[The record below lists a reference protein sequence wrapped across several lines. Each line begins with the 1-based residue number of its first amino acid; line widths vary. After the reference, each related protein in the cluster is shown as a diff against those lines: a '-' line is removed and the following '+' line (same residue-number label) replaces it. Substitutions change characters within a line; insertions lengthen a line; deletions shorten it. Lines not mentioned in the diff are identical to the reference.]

1 MATKKSFVPFMDIIE
16 ANLHATVS
24 DIADQLRALAG
35 TKTRGNTVG
44 NSTTFIKANG
54 EVVAILD
61 YHFKRWMPL
70 VGAEVVAFGQKT
82 GSSTGYN
89 QMCKEAV
96 SDWTKRQRDAK
107 SANAELLTQ
116 VAAGEVAPHDIA
128 ARQAE
133 IEAARTAPTTSTLG
147 FASKEEVVAYLAAEG
162 YEVA

>member
-1 MATKKSFVPFMDIIE
+1 
-16 ANLHATVS
+16 
-24 DIADQLRALAG
+24 
-35 TKTRGNTVG
+35 
-44 NSTTFIKANG
+44 
-54 EVVAILD
+54 
-61 YHFKRWMPL
+61 
-70 VGAEVVAFGQKT
+70 
-82 GSSTGYN
+82 
-89 QMCKEAV
+89 MCKEAV